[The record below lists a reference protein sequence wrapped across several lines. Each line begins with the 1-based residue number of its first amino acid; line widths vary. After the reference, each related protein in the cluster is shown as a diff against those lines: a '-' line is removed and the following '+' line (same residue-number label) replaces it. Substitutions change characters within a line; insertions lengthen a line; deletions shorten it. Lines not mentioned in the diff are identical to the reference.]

1 MKTIEIYTSLKKKS
15 VELMSKGFF
24 EEYFNTLMQLA
35 KLEKQISIENFVN
48 EVPSYN

>member
-24 EEYFNTLMQLA
+24 DEYFSTLMQLA
-35 KLEKQISIENFVN
+35 KLEKQIRIENFAHKI
-48 EVPSYN
+48 PSYN